1 MQHLTVDAVLGQI
14 VEIDLC
20 ASCRAFWFEPFETI
34 HLTPRSTL
42 LLFGVIAEQAAR
54 TNAPA
59 FPTTSYCPTCHQR
72 LILTHDRQRTTP
84 FEYWR
89 CDAGHGRFTPF
100 VDFLREKDFI
110 RPLSPQQVKE
120 LRENVQM
127 IHCANCGAP
136 IDLTKDS
143 LCPHCGAPLSMLD
156 MKKMRAMASE
166 IQKSNGSGGS
176 RPAGSSPPPDDLSQL
191 FATRA
196 PTPNGQLPSSLVELG
211 LDSVA
216 SWIVGLLD

>member
-1 MQHLTVDAVLGQI
+1 MQHLTVDAVLGQT

-20 ASCRAFWFEPFETI
+20 TSCRAFWFEPFETI

-42 LLFGVIAEQAAR
+42 QLFGVIADQSTR
-54 TNAPA
+54 TDAPA
-59 FPTTSYCPTCHQR
+59 FPGASYCPTCHQR
-72 LILTHDRQRTTP
+72 LILTHDRQRNTA

-100 VDFLREKDFI
+100 IDFLREKDFI
-110 RPLSPQQVKE
+110 RPLSPQQLQE
-120 LRENVQM
+120 LRANVQM

-143 LCPHCGAPLSMLD
+143 SCPHCGAPLSMLD
-156 MKKMRAMASE
+156 MKKMLAMASE
-166 IQKSNGSGGS
+166 VQKSNDSHGS
-176 RPAGSSPPPDDLSQL
+176 RPAESPPHPDDLSQL
-191 FATRA
+191 FATRV
-196 PTPNGQLPSSLVELG
+196 PTPNGQLSSSLVDLG
-211 LDSVA
+211 LESVA